1 MKKVLIIGS
10 GPAGYTA
17 AIYTG
22 RAGLDTTIYTGSL
35 VGGQITKT
43 DLIEN
48 FPNYSGSGL
57 ELMENL
63 KRQAINF
70 GARIVEDSVTS
81 IDSSSRPFLINSSF
95 YVDSII
101 IATGST
107 PRKLGIEG
115 LYNVSFCAL
124 CDGFF
129 YKKKD
134 VAVIGG
140 GDTACSDALYLSK
153 ICKKVYLIHRRDTLR
168 ASKILQDRVFATEN
182 IEVLFNSRVTN
193 IYGKDNI
200 IEEIEINKTNK
211 LSVQG
216 LFEAIGTMP
225 NTEIFKGVVDIDE
238 FGYIVTEPGS
248 TVTSIPGIYAAGE
261 CMDRKYRQVIVSSGY
276 GAMAGIE
283 VSNE

>member
-115 LYNVSFCAL
+115 LYNVSFC
-124 CDGFF
+124 
-129 YKKKD
+129 
-134 VAVIGG
+134 
-140 GDTACSDALYLSK
+140 DTACSDALYLSK

-248 TVTSIPGIYAAGE
+248 TVTSIPGIYTAGE

-276 GAMAGIE
+276 GAIAGIE